1 MTDVDITPD
10 TSSTSP
16 EAQDDAPARRARFH
30 PLTVAAVRPLTD
42 KAIEVTFA
50 VPQELSGDFDYVSG
64 QYVAL
69 RADLDG
75 TEVRRSYSLC
85 ASPVPGEIKI
95 AIKRDLGGL
104 FSNWAN
110 DNLKPGTVIDVMSP
124 TGAFISKH
132 KMTALNDPEQISRD
146 AGAGLARYVAFAAG
160 SGITPIMAI
169 IRHLLANNPQ
179 AYVNL
184 VYSNRAALD
193 VMFVDD
199 IADLKDRYPAR
210 LAVHH
215 LLSRE
220 QRLSPT
226 HTGRLDAEKID
237 ALFGTVF
244 RPEVVDEWFLCGPY
258 DLVQLIRDRLAELDV
273 PAEKVRYELFGT
285 GKPGEASAGNTGR
298 PVTVDPTG
306 DNYEITF
313 TLDGLEGEVQSP
325 KAARESILNAALRNR
340 PDVPFACAG
349 GVCGTCRAMLV
360 SGEVDM
366 DENYALEADEIA
378 KGYILTCQAH
388 PKTDEVAVNFDA

>member
-1 MTDVDITPD
+1 MTDVDTTPD
-10 TSSTSP
+10 TSP
-16 EAQDDAPARRARFH
+16 QAEEGAPSRRARFH
-30 PLTVAAVRPLTD
+30 PLTVSSVRHLTD

-50 VPQELSGDFDYVSG
+50 VPEELSGEFDYVSG

-85 ASPVPGEIKI
+85 ASPMPGEIKI

-110 DNLKPGTVIDVMSP
+110 DNLKAGTVIDVMSP

-184 VYSNRAALD
+184 VYSNRVALD

-215 LLSRE
+215 LWSRE

-226 HTGRLDAEKID
+226 HTGRLDADKID
-237 ALFGTVF
+237 AMFGTVF
-244 RPEVVDEWFLCGPY
+244 RPEVVDEWFLSGPY
-258 DLVQLIRDRLAELDV
+258 ELVQLIRDRLAEMNV
-273 PAEKVRYELFGT
+273 PAEKVRYELFST

-306 DNYEITF
+306 DNFDITF

-349 GVCGTCRAMLV
+349 GVCGTCRAKLV

-388 PKTDEVAVNFDA
+388 PKTDQVVVNFDS

>member
-1 MTDVDITPD
+1 MTDVD
-10 TSSTSP
+10 TSPQTSP
-16 EAQDDAPARRARFH
+16 EADEGASSRRARFH
-30 PLTVAAVRPLTD
+30 PLTVSGVRHLTD

-50 VPQELSGDFDYVSG
+50 VPAELSGDFDYVSG

-69 RADLDG
+69 RTELDG
-75 TEVRRSYSLC
+75 KEVRRSYSLC
-85 ASPVPGEIKI
+85 ATPTPGEIKI

-124 TGAFISKH
+124 SGAFISKH
-132 KMTALNDPEQISRD
+132 RMTALNDPEQISKE
-146 AGAGLARYVAFAAG
+146 AGTGLARYVAFAAG
-160 SGITPIMAI
+160 SGITPIMSI
-169 IRHLLANNPQ
+169 VKQLLADNPQ

-184 VYSNRAALD
+184 VYSNRVALD

-220 QRLSPT
+220 QRLSPA
-226 HTGRLDAEKID
+226 HTGRLDADKID
-237 ALFGTVF
+237 TMFGTVF

-258 DLVQLIRDRLAELDV
+258 DLVQLIRDRLGELGVAAD
-273 PAEKVRYELFGT
+273 KVRYELFST

-298 PVTVDPTG
+298 PVVVDPTG
-306 DNYEITF
+306 ENFEITF
-313 TLDGLEGEVQSP
+313 TLDGLEGEVASP
-325 KAARESILNAALRNR
+325 KAARESVLNAALRSR

-349 GVCGTCRAMLV
+349 GVCGTCRAKLV

-388 PKTDEVAVNFDA
+388 PTTDKVVVNFDA

>member
-1 MTDVDITPD
+1 MTDVDTSPD
-10 TSSTSP
+10 TSSTSSG
-16 EAQDDAPARRARFH
+16 ESGSASRRARFY
-30 PLTVAAVRPLTD
+30 PLTVSAVRPLTD

-50 VPQELSGDFDYVSG
+50 VPEDLAGEFDYVSG

-69 RADLDG
+69 RTELNGA
-75 TEVRRSYSLC
+75 EVRRSYSLC
-85 ASPVPGEIKI
+85 ASPNPGEIKI

-110 DNLKPGTVIDVMSP
+110 NNLKPGTVIDVMSP

-132 KMTALNDPEQISRD
+132 RMTALNDPEQISRD
-146 AGAGLARYVAFAAG
+146 AGSGLARYVAFAAG

-169 IRHLLANNPQ
+169 IRHLLADNPQ
-179 AYVNL
+179 AYMNL
-184 VYSNRAALD
+184 VYSNRVALD

-220 QRLSPT
+220 QRLSPA

-237 ALFGTVF
+237 AMFGTVF

-258 DLVQLIRDRLAELDV
+258 DLVQLIRDRLAALGV
-273 PAEKVRYELFGT
+273 PAERVRYELFST

-298 PVTVDPTG
+298 PVVADPTG
-306 DNYEITF
+306 ENFDITF

-325 KAARESILNAALRNR
+325 KAARESVLNAALRTR

-349 GVCGTCRAMLV
+349 GVCGTCRAKLV
-360 SGEVDM
+360 SGEVEM

-388 PKTDEVAVNFDA
+388 PKTDKVVVNFDS